1 MRQVTIYG
9 VKKRLTGSGTI
20 TETVTPVS
28 AMLAHGKVLH
38 VEVSTM
44 PEGHARDGLRLGS
57 MWMVLVG
64 IV

>member
-9 VKKRLTGSGTI
+9 DKKRLTGSGTI

-28 AMLAHGKVLH
+28 AMLAHGKVLR

-44 PEGHARDGLRLGS
+44 SEGHARDGLRLGS